1 MKKPLLAIAILL
13 GLAVTMLIAPTAYA
27 LDVPPLTMNFDMTVG
42 GWSVKVSSATIS
54 WTQAHLKGTVSLTTS
69 LVTIVFQQGS
79 TIKDLKVQGPLEVTL
94 SGLHSFTGTVKIH
107 LTGTAPQLEIIDF
120 QIS

>member
-1 MKKPLLAIAILL
+1 MKKPLLVIAILI
-13 GLAVTMLIAPTAYA
+13 GLAVTMLVAPVAYA
-27 LDVPPLTMNFDMTVG
+27 LDVPPLTMSFDMTVG
-42 GWSVKVSSATIS
+42 GWSVKVGSATIS

-79 TIKDLKVQGPLEVTL
+79 TIKDLKVQGPIEVTL

-107 LTGTAPQLEIIDF
+107 LTGTEPQIELLTF